1 MNIIE
6 CLKNPSLLIGIFS
19 LIFIFPLMLK
29 AQSIYKNV
37 PAEIDVKAHY
47 LIFLHGQIVEN
58 LGTRPTSP
66 QFGVYEYQKIL
77 EAFKDKGFVV
87 ISEAR
92 PKNTDVW
99 KYAQKVKA
107 QVTKLIQAGVPP
119 SNITIVGASK
129 GGVIATLASG
139 SLKNKELNFVLI
151 ACCNQRF
158 MQSLFE
164 RGFYLWGNVL
174 SIYDTSDQWAG
185 SCQKLF
191 EASSNHGLSR
201 HKEIKLSLG
210 LAHGFHFRPL
220 PEWVEPV
227 IAWAKSQK

>member
-1 MNIIE
+1 MDIFE
-6 CLKNPSLLIGIFS
+6 CLKYSPFLIIILSLV
-19 LIFIFPLMLK
+19 FIFPFILK
-29 AQSIYKNV
+29 AQEIYKDV
-37 PAEIDVKAHY
+37 PAEINVKAHY
-47 LIFLHGQIVEN
+47 LFFLHGQIVEN
-58 LGTRPTSP
+58 LGPRPTSP
-66 QFGVYEYQKIL
+66 QFGIYEYQKIL
-77 EAFKDKGFVV
+77 ETFKDKGFIV

-107 QVTKLIQAGVPP
+107 QVTKLLKAGVSP
-119 SNITIVGASK
+119 SNIIIVGASK
-129 GGVIATLASG
+129 GGVIAALASS

-158 MQSLFE
+158 MESFLE
-164 RGFYLWGNVL
+164 HGFYLWGNVL

-191 EASSNHGLSR
+191 EASSNHGLNR
-201 HKEIKLSLG
+201 HQEIKLSLG

-220 PEWVEPV
+220 PDWVEPV
-227 IAWAKSQK
+227 VAWAKSQK